1 MSYAFGRTSESRLAH
16 LHPDLMRVV
25 RRAMAYQVLDFMVVE
40 TLRSPAQAAANA
52 AKGVGIRNSKHLAGP
67 DGKARAVDLAPYP
80 VEWSDLKRF
89 HILAGLMLAA
99 AKEEGVRVRYG
110 GNWDGDNDFHDN
122 SLEDLP
128 HFELA

>member
-1 MSYAFGRTSESRLAH
+1 
-16 LHPDLMRVV
+16 MRVV